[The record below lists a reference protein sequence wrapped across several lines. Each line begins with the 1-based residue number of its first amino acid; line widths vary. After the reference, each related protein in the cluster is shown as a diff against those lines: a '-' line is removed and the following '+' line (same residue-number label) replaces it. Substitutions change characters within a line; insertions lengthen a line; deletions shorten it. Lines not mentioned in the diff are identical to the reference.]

1 MSRVTLRERFFPLHQ
16 PADVERFLSDFPWWV
31 IFKAGTSDK
40 TFDAWA
46 VVQDALTK
54 AGKQVSD
61 ELKTGKLSA
70 SNADK
75 K

>member
-1 MSRVTLRERFFPLHQ
+1 MPGMPDMGDQKMTQ
-16 PADVERFLSDFPWWV
+16 
-31 IFKAGTSDK
+31 T
-40 TFDAWA
+40 
-46 VVQDALTK
+46 VQDALTK

-70 SNADK
+70 SGDK